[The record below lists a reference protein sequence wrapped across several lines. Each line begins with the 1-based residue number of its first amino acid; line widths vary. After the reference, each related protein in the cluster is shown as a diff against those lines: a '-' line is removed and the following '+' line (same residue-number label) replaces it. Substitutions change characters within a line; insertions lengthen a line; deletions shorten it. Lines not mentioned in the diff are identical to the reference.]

1 MATLIRIAM
10 LNADQP
16 VPAVRQIYPTYGA
29 VFHKLLCASAE
40 RLQLPVS
47 ISSQDFDVVREEYPS
62 SPDDFDLLLITG
74 SASSSYDNVS
84 WAHRLD
90 AYIREVYE
98 RHPDVKMFGSCFG
111 HQIMCQSLLGQYGV
125 KVEKD
130 PQGWELGVHDIQ
142 LTKDFVKALGC
153 GGGSSSEKA
162 AQEPAL
168 PATDRLPTPSDEKDS
183 IPAMPLSQSSL
194 RLQFIH
200 ADHVHLP
207 DPSALPAS
215 WIPMGRSSHCA
226 FQGAYQ
232 PGRILTYQGHFEF
245 DRFINTETLKVF
257 GAKWDPAVLQSS
269 LERMDKEDDA
279 ETAADMV
286 MRFLMEG
293 KRGQPLNGLL
303 DLRLRVPRPTQTKA
317 ETIPLYSLLLTPLV
331 ALHRHHAPRRK
342 SEVMLCQTPRGKL
355 IRCDEQVFR
364 HSEANKVPSHDS
376 P

>member
-1 MATLIRIAM
+1 MTTLIRIAM
-10 LNADQP
+10 LNADLP

-40 RLQLPVS
+40 RLALPVR

-62 SPDDFDLLLITG
+62 SPDDFDVLLITG
-74 SASSSYDNVS
+74 SASSSYDNVP

-142 LTKDFVKALGC
+142 LTKDFVEALG
-153 GGGSSSEKA
+153 
-162 AQEPAL
+162 
-168 PATDRLPTPSDEKDS
+168 EKDS
-183 IPAMPLSQSSL
+183 IPATPLSRSSL

-269 LERMDKEDDA
+269 LEQMDKDDDA
-279 ETAADMV
+279 EMAADMV

-293 KRGQPLNGLL
+293 KIGKGGEGGL
-303 DLRLRVPRPTQTKA
+303 V
-317 ETIPLYSLLLTPLV
+317 TPPV
-331 ALHRHHAPRRK
+331 
-342 SEVMLCQTPRGKL
+342 
-355 IRCDEQVFR
+355 
-364 HSEANKVPSHDS
+364 
-376 P
+376 